1 MATYKK
7 RGYKPKN
14 KEEREEQVEDQS
26 TTAEVFN
33 SLDEG
38 ANKTEEFVA
47 KNQNI
52 ILIVIGIIA
61 VVVLGYLAYE
71 RFVVAPN
78 EEAATNE
85 MYQAQSYFDDA
96 LIAPSTTK
104 DSLFNLALNGGEGKY
119 GFLDIADEDSS
130 TDAGNLANYYAG
142 MAYLNTG
149 KYKEAISSLE
159 DFSSDDLILA
169 PLAKGAIGDA
179 FLQLDQTEEALGY
192 YESAAKMNANEFT
205 APKFLLKAGITAI
218 ELGKAD
224 VAVKHLT
231 ELKDKYETS
240 TEASQ
245 VAVYLGQAKAMQN

>member
-1 MATYKK
+1 MENQQFENLNTYLLLAKK
-7 RGYKPKN
+7 VISKFAPSFYSGLR
-14 KEEREEQVEDQS
+14 KELLS
-26 TTAEVFN
+26 
-33 SLDEG
+33 
-38 ANKTEEFVA
+38 
-47 KNQNI
+47 
-52 ILIVIGIIA
+52 
-61 VVVLGYLAYE
+61 
-71 RFVVAPN
+71 N

-119 GFLDIADEDSS
+119 GFLDIADEYSS

-179 FLQLDQTEEALGY
+179 F
-192 YESAAKMNANEFT
+192 
-205 APKFLLKAGITAI
+205 
-218 ELGKAD
+218 
-224 VAVKHLT
+224 
-231 ELKDKYETS
+231 
-240 TEASQ
+240 
-245 VAVYLGQAKAMQN
+245 